1 MAELL
6 LVSWMIGIIYSSI
19 PLFWFA
25 IHPLVQRWRQMRR
38 SPYRILLP
46 LWFAVM
52 AVLGVVTWP
61 WHSALLYSVPWTRMI
76 AAPFV
81 FLALKIYARIRPEFG
96 VTNFIG
102 ETELR
107 PEQHQQKLII
117 TGLHAHM
124 RHPIYLAHLCM
135 FCGWTI
141 LSGLSINFVLLG
153 ISVLVTFPLMIVMEE
168 KELVKRFGQAYREYQ
183 RTVPLVP
190 FIWKRTWRNE
200 ETA

>member
-1 MAELL
+1 MQQIVLL
-6 LVSWMIGIIYSSI
+6 TSWIIAVIYSSI

-25 IHPLVQRWRQMRR
+25 IHPLVQRWRRMRR

-46 LWFAVM
+46 LWLAVM

-61 WHSALLYSVPWTRMI
+61 WRSALLYSVPWTRVI
-76 AAPFV
+76 ALPFV
-81 FLALKIYARIRPEFG
+81 FLALKIYARILPEFG
-96 VTNFIG
+96 VTNFTG

-117 TGLHAHM
+117 TGLYAHM

-168 KELVKRFGQAYREYQ
+168 KELVKRLGQAYREHQ
-183 RTVPLVP
+183 RTVPL
-190 FIWKRTWRNE
+190 
-200 ETA
+200 

>member
-25 IHPLVQRWRQMRR
+25 IHPLAQRWRQMRR

-46 LWFAVM
+46 FWFAVIAALG
-52 AVLGVVTWP
+52 AVSWR
-61 WHSALLYSVPWTRMI
+61 WHSVQIYSSSWVGLAAL
-76 AAPFV
+76 PFF
-81 FLALKIYARIRPEFG
+81 FLAVRTYIRIRLEFG

-107 PEQHQQKLII
+107 PEQRQQKLII
-117 TGLHAHM
+117 TGLHARM

-135 FCGWTI
+135 FCGWTVF
-141 LSGLSINFVLLG
+141 SGLLTNFVLLA
-153 ISVLVTFPLMIVMEE
+153 ISALVTFPLMMKMEE
-168 KELVKRFGQAYREYQ
+168 KELVKRFGETYRDYQ
-183 RTVPLVP
+183 RNVPLLP